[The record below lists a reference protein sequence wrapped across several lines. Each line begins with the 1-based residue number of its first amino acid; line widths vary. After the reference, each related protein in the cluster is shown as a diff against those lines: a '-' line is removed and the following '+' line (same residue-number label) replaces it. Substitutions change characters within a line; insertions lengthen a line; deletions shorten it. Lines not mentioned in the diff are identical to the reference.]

1 LPNEES
7 ALDSYRSMVVYG
19 SFYRTLLILALP
31 MIVFEAVNVSYNLV
45 DAYWLGFW
53 GGAAFTV
60 PRLTRPTYMFF
71 EAVFMGLGTANL
83 AMMSQYV
90 GGRRYEEA
98 AKTFSQFLTAN
109 LVLGLLLTLVYI
121 EVNDFLIKYVVRVPS
136 ELAEP
141 TLTYANI
148 IALDI
153 LLYGF
158 DSAFTNAFQSIGNT
172 RVPAMAGIVSASL
185 NFILDPVLILG
196 LGGLPSL
203 GPAGAA
209 IATVVTRLIKVASL
223 AYIFVKKLP
232 EVGIRLTKSF
242 SRFWFVRVI
251 TVGGPMSLRQA
262 LNSIGIMFQHSIVNS
277 FGIVATQTYTIGFL
291 FMDIAEAVVRGS
303 TTPIAVMV
311 GQSLGAG
318 NLSRSREVGIKSC
331 LTLGSITATVSSVL
345 FLVRRELAMV
355 FTSDSVVIGESMYF
369 LSMFLPTLPFLTL
382 LFIGIAVGRGS
393 GSTVVPLI
401 ITLVRMWGMR
411 ITLAYILSTILGMG
425 TSGLWISL
433 SLGNIVAGIASATW
447 IAVGK
452 WCRPIV

>member
-1 LPNEES
+1 MPNEES

-31 MIVFEAVNVSYNLV
+31 MVIFEAVNVSYNLV
-45 DAYWLGFW
+45 DAYWLSFW
-53 GGAAFTV
+53 GGATFTV
-60 PRLTRPTYMFF
+60 PRLTRPTYMLF
-71 EAVFMGLGTANL
+71 EAVFMGLGAANL

-90 GGRRYEEA
+90 GGRRYEDA

-121 EVNDFLIKYVVRVPS
+121 EVNDLLIKYVVRVPP

-141 TLTYANI
+141 ALTYANV

-153 LLYGF
+153 FLYGL

-172 RVPAMAGIVSASL
+172 RIPAMVGIASASL
-185 NFILDPVLILG
+185 NFFLDPVLILG

-209 IATVVTRLIKVASL
+209 IATVISRLSKVATL
-223 AYIFVKKLP
+223 AYVFVRKFP
-232 EVGIRLTKSF
+232 EIGVRFTKSF
-242 SRFWFVRVI
+242 SKFWFKRVI

-262 LNSIGIMFQHSIVNS
+262 LNSVGIMFQHSIVNS
-277 FGIVATQTYTIGFL
+277 FGVVATQTYTIGFL

-311 GQSLGAG
+311 GQSLGAR
-318 NLSRSREVGIKSC
+318 NLERAREVGIKSC
-331 LTLGSITATVSSVL
+331 LTLGSITAAVSTIL
-345 FLVRRELAMV
+345 FLVRKELAMV
-355 FTSDSVVIGESMYF
+355 FTSDPAVIGESMYF

-382 LFIGIAVGRGS
+382 LFIGVAVGRGS
-393 GSTVVPLI
+393 GSTVVPLV

-411 ITLAYILSTILGMG
+411 ITLAYTLSTILGMG
-425 TSGLWISL
+425 TSGLWIAISL
-433 SLGNIVAGIASATW
+433 SNVIAGIASLVW
-447 IAVGK
+447 IALGK
-452 WCRPIV
+452 WRKPIV